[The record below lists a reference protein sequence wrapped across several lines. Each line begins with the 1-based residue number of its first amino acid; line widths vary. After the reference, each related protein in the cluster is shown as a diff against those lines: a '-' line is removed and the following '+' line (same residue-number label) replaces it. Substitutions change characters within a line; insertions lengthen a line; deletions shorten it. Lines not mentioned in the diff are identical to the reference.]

1 MFYNFVKRVLLFCKI
16 GLYLRKIYIMYKRS
30 QLAVLQSRMA
40 EPRRTI
46 HVVMGPRQV
55 GKSTMIDQFVENI
68 KSPYSLFTADGQ
80 GKTNLAWISEKWH
93 ETRTRMMLYNE
104 EEHILII
111 DEIQK
116 ITGWSEIVKKEWD
129 QDTREKRNLK
139 VILLGSSRL
148 LIQKGLEESLE
159 GRYETL
165 KMGYWEWDEMRN
177 AFGFTMEQF
186 IYFGGFPGLAPYI
199 NDEDRWRKMMEDSI
213 IGPIFNHDILNVE
226 EIRNPALLRQVFE
239 IGSIYSS
246 QEMSLTKMQGVI
258 NSGTVPT
265 ISSYLH
271 TLDETMLVKPLQK
284 FDNST
289 IKTKNSVPKLQSYNN
304 AFRNCYCQHT
314 FEEAL
319 LNKTEWGRQV
329 ESAVGAYLAGRSVID
344 SFQLLFWRDNKK
356 NECDYILKKGE
367 KLIAIEVKSGSTDN
381 TKGYYEF
388 KKKFEKYIVNS
399 FIVGPEGLPL
409 EDFFR
414 LDIISLFRKSQKS
427 SI

>member
-1 MFYNFVKRVLLFCKI
+1 MYNRAQLSVLK
-16 GLYLRKIYIMYKRS
+16 
-30 QLAVLQSRMA
+30 SRMA

-55 GKSTMIDQFVENI
+55 GKSTMIDQFVE
-68 KSPYSLFTADGQ
+68 KATVPYSLFSADGV
-80 GKTNLAWISEKWH
+80 GKTNTAWISEKWH
-93 ETRTRMMLYNE
+93 EVRTRMMLYNE
-104 EEHILII
+104 TEHILII

-116 ITGWSEIVKKEWD
+116 IVGWSEIVKKEWD

-159 GRYETL
+159 GRYEAL
-165 KMGYWEWDEMRN
+165 KMGYWEWEEMRD

-213 IGPIFNHDILNVE
+213 ISPILNHDILDNE
-226 EIRNPALLRQVFE
+226 EIRNPPLLRQVFE
-239 IGSIYSS
+239 LGSIYSA
-246 QEMSLTKMQGVI
+246 QEISLTKMQGVV

-265 ISSYLH
+265 ISSYLRI
-271 TLDETMLVKPLQK
+271 LDETMLIKPLQK
-284 FDNST
+284 YDNSV
-289 IKTKNSVPKLQSYNN
+289 IKTKNSIPKLQAYNN
-304 AFRNCYCQHT
+304 AFRNSYCQHT

-319 LNKTEWGRQV
+319 MNKTEWGRQV
-329 ESAVGAYLAGRSVID
+329 ESAVGAYLAGRAILD
-344 SFQLLFWRDNKK
+344 GFELLFWRDEKK
-356 NECDYILKKGE
+356 NECDYVLKKGE
-367 KLIAIEVKSGSTDN
+367 RLIAIEVKSGHVDN
-381 TKGYYEF
+381 IDGYHAF
-388 KKKFEKYIVNS
+388 MKKFEKNIVNS

-414 LDIISLFRKSQKS
+414 LNIPSLFRTSLK
-427 SI
+427 